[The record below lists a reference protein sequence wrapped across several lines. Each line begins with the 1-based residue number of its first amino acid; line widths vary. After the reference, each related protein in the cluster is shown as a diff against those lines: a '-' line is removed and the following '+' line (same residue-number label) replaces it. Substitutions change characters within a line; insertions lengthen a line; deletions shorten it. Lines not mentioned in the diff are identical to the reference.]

1 MNTPSGAQ
9 PQLEFWFEF
18 GSNYSYLSV
27 MRIEHLAR
35 EAGVGIAW
43 RPFLLGPIFRDLG
56 WNSSPFVLQAEKG
69 RYTWNDMRRRAA
81 RYGLAFNMP
90 STFPRTA
97 LLPMRVALLA
107 ADEPWVGNF
116 CQRVMVQNFV
126 DDLDIAHPDNTRHA
140 LEGLVAD
147 PDAFMAAAQGED
159 IKARLREQTGQ
170 ARARGI
176 FGAPTFFVGD
186 EMFWGDDR
194 LEDALDFA
202 VKAAL
207 EATLPAKAR

>member
-9 PQLEFWFEF
+9 SQLEFWFEF

-35 EAGVGIAW
+35 EAGVRIAW

-81 RYGLAFNMP
+81 KYGLAFNMP
-90 STFPRTA
+90 SSFPRTA

-107 ADEPWVGNF
+107 ADEPWVGSF

-126 DDLDIAHPDNTRHA
+126 DDLDIAQPDNTRRA
-140 LEGLVAD
+140 LEGLAAD

-207 EATLPAKAR
+207 ESTPPARTR

>member
-1 MNTPSGAQ
+1 LNTPPGAQ
-9 PQLEFWFEF
+9 SQLEFWFEF

-81 RYGLAFNMP
+81 KYGLAFNMP
-90 STFPRTA
+90 SSFPRTA

-107 ADEPWVGNF
+107 ADEPWVGSF

-126 DDLDIAHPDNTRHA
+126 DDLDIAQPDNTRRA
-140 LEGLVAD
+140 LEGLAAD

-207 EATLPAKAR
+207 ESTPPARAR